1 VSSSD
6 FVSELGM
13 LVVDHRLRRIVDQLL
28 AAQVD
33 VYAQETLPFEPR
45 WTSTFLLLEREGA
58 LPVTAIAKRLRLS
71 HPAIIKI
78 TNAMIEAG
86 LVANTADAGDD
97 RRRLLRLTPRARRL
111 STRLHRI
118 WDAVTEAQRDIF
130 TQAGCNVLD
139 VIDRVE
145 GQLTRKPLAHRVAH
159 RLNNKYAS

>member
-1 VSSSD
+1 VASSD

-28 AAQVD
+28 AAQAD
-33 VYAQETLPFEPR
+33 VYAQEALPFEPR

-58 LPVTAIAKRLRLS
+58 LPVTAIAKRLRLT

-86 LVANTADAGDD
+86 LVANTADAADD

-111 STRLHRI
+111 SSRLHRI
-118 WDAVTEAQRDIF
+118 WEAVTDAQREIF

-139 VIDRVE
+139 VIGRLE
-145 GQLTRKPLAHRVAH
+145 GQLTRKPLARRVAH
-159 RLNNKYAS
+159 RLNNKCAS

>member
-6 FVSELGM
+6 FVSGLGM

-28 AAQVD
+28 AAQAD
-33 VYAQETLPFEPR
+33 VYVQEALPFEPR
-45 WTSTFLLLEREGA
+45 WTSTFLLLEQEGA

-78 TNAMIEAG
+78 TNAMNEAG
-86 LVANTADAGDD
+86 LVANAVDAADD

-111 STRLHRI
+111 SSRLHRI

-130 TQAGCNVLD
+130 TQAGCNMSD
-139 VIDRVE
+139 VIDRIE
-145 GQLTRKPLAHRVAH
+145 GQLTRKALARRVAH
-159 RLNNKYAS
+159 RLNKKYAS